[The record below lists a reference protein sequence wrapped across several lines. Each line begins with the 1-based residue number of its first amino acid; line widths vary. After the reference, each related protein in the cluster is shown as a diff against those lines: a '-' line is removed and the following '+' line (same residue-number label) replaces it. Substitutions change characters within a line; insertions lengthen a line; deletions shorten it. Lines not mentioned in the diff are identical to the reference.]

1 MSIDEP
7 YEQTLPLGTDGGE
20 PQSRPIG
27 VGIYHDNAN
36 FTVTDGRL
44 TVDVSELTGVAEVTW
59 PGNCTPSGTRAVCDV
74 PVVPVIDGD
83 YEKQVLLTVRAADGA
98 AVGAQGRITYEAT
111 ATGGPDGT
119 LTAPHESSETTLTV
133 GTGPDLTI
141 DPIADIERGQPG
153 DERTIPLKITNNG
166 NESANGFTIQL
177 YASYGLTDPTRY
189 DACTYTVTDG
199 NDYPPSTMAIC
210 TFDQVLAP
218 GDSFE
223 LPEPLTVR
231 LAPRALNERLDID
244 VEPGDGAQD
253 INSANDYVA
262 LQIGAENTADF
273 SVTGDSISGA
283 AGETATAELTFKN
296 NGPAWFA
303 HLGSGDPVAEV
314 RLIVPEGTQVTGV
327 PSGCHPRTL
336 AAWLLPE
343 ADGRPALR
351 LRPAVLGARGHAA
364 HVRVLRARR
373 CRGARCDRCR
383 EHPSLVR
390 RVRPAPLRLR
400 PGPHEQHG
408 GPDRQLTGPGVRSSH
423 SSGCSEPA
431 PSAFQRIGSGFRPTL
446 QFDPLRFGEAVQAM
460 SAAISSDDT

>member
-1 MSIDEP
+1 MRLFATGRPLRLRSGAAVAVAVGLLTATLASPAFADDDPPQTDQLSIDEP
-7 YEQTLPLGTDGGE
+7 YEQTLPLGIDGGQ
-20 PQSRPIG
+20 PQSRPLG

-59 PGNCTPSGTRAVCDV
+59 PDNCTPSGTSAVCDV

-83 YEKQVLLTVRAADGA
+83 YENQVLLTVRAADGA

-141 DPIADIERGQPG
+141 DPIADSEGGQPG

-166 NESANGFTIQL
+166 NESANGFTVQL
-177 YASYGLTDPTRY
+177 YASYGLTDLTRY

-199 NDYPPSTMAIC
+199 NDYAPSSMAIC

-253 INSANDYVA
+253 IDSGNDYVA
-262 LQIGAENTADF
+262 LQIGVENTADF

-296 NGPAWFA
+296 SGPAWFA

-314 RLIVPEGTQVTGV
+314 RLIVPEGTRVTGV
-327 PSGCHPRTL
+327 PSGC
-336 AAWLLPE
+336 
-343 ADGRPALR
+343 
-351 LRPAVLGARGHAA
+351 
-364 HVRVLRARR
+364 
-373 CRGARCDRCR
+373 
-383 EHPSLVR
+383 S
-390 RVRPAPLRLR
+390 
-400 PGPHEQHG
+400 
-408 GPDRQLTGPGVRSSH
+408 
-423 SSGCSEPA
+423 PA
-431 PSAFQRIGSGFRPTL
+431 PSPVATTRSRRAPRATTATCGTGCWRTHSARSRSPCASTPWCQVRPV
-446 QFDPLRFGEAVQAM
+446 P
-460 SAAISSDDT
+460 

>member
-1 MSIDEP
+1 MRLFAAGRPLRLRSGAAVAVAVGLLTAGLATPVFADDDPPQTDQLSIDEP
-7 YEQTLPLGTDGGE
+7 YEQTLPLGIDGGQ
-20 PQSRPIG
+20 PQSRPLG

-59 PGNCTPSGTRAVCDV
+59 PDNCTPSGTSAVCDV

-83 YEKQVLLTVRAADGA
+83 YENQVLLTVRAADGA

-141 DPIADIERGQPG
+141 DPIADIEGGQPG

-166 NESANGFTIQL
+166 NESANGFTVQL
-177 YASYGLTDPTRY
+177 YASYGLTDLTRY

-199 NDYPPSTMAIC
+199 SDYSPSSMVIC

-244 VEPGDGAQD
+244 VEPGGGAQD
-253 INSANDYVA
+253 INSGNDYVA
-262 LQIGAENTADF
+262 LQIGVENTADF

-303 HLGSGDPVAEV
+303 HLGSGDPVAKV
-314 RLIVPEGTQVTGV
+314 RLIVPEGTKVTGV
-327 PSGCHPRTL
+327 PSGCSPRTL
-336 AAWLLPE
+336 AGGYYPKQTGAPRY
-343 ADGRPALR
+343 DCNLR
-351 LRPAVLGARGHAA
+351 YWVLEDTQRTFAFSVRVDTVVPGATGAVSIHPSFGEFGQSPFDFDPDLTNNTAVLT
-364 HVRVLRARR
+364 VN
-373 CRGARCDRCR
+373 
-383 EHPSLVR
+383 
-390 RVRPAPLRLR
+390 
-400 PGPHEQHG
+400 
-408 GPDRQLTGPGVRSSH
+408 
-423 SSGCSEPA
+423 
-431 PSAFQRIGSGFRPTL
+431 
-446 QFDPLRFGEAVQAM
+446 
-460 SAAISSDDT
+460 